1 MTRVTFTVLGTPIA
15 QGSKRHVG
23 RGIMVESS
31 KHLKP
36 WRALV
41 TSAAH
46 EVMVANN
53 MRPLTGPLTL
63 NVTFRFA
70 RPRKHFHTGKRSEVL
85 RPDAP
90 VFHTTMPDVEKL
102 VRSINDAMADA
113 GVMLN
118 DSQVSVVH
126 ARKVYVRP
134 GETPGAYVVV
144 EMLDA
149 YLEEAAA

>member
-41 TSAAH
+41 SGEAREAMG
-46 EVMVANN
+46 E
-53 MRPLTGPLTL
+53 MRPLAGPLTL

-70 RPRKHFHTGKRSEVL
+70 RPRKHFYTGKRSEVL
-85 RPDAP
+85 RADAP
-90 VFHTTMPDVEKL
+90 TFHTTMPDVEKL

-134 GETPGAYVVV
+134 GEIPGAYVVI

-149 YLEEAAA
+149 YFEEAAA